1 MPKPQV
7 WLFGNPDF
15 APDALPLK
23 LQASLKKRL
32 PHFEFVTK
40 DPNEEW
46 RLPKKLIIIDTVQ
59 GLSKI
64 TTFTSLDQF
73 QKNPRLT
80 MHDFDLLTNLMWL
93 DKLKKL
99 PPFLIIGLPAKA
111 SQQEITGEVTDILRR
126 VARREGFQARGNSE
140 RLAPSEVEG

>member
-15 APDALPLK
+15 TPDALPIK
-23 LQASLKKRL
+23 LRDALQKRL
-32 PHFEFVTK
+32 PNFDFIIK

-46 RLPKKLIIIDTVQ
+46 DLPKKMIIIDTVQ
-59 GLSKI
+59 GIKKI

-73 QKNPRLT
+73 QNAPRLT
-80 MHDFDLLTNLMWL
+80 LHDFDLLTNLKWL
-93 DKLKKL
+93 AKLKKL
-99 PPFLIIGLPAKA
+99 PSFLIIGLPVKA
-111 SQQEITGEVTDILRR
+111 PQQKTIAEVSAILRR
-126 VARREGFQARGNSE
+126 VARREGFQPERNSG